1 MKIGVLGGG
10 STYTPELV
18 DGLLERAR
26 ALGVDEIA
34 LMDIDAARLECVG
47 RFCQRMAARAGGGV
61 RVTLTPAGPA
71 AIEGAAFVV
80 TQIRVG
86 GQEARRRDER
96 LGMRHGLIGQE
107 TTGVGGF
114 AKALRTIPA
123 ILGYAEELARRAPA
137 AWLINFTNPSGLVT
151 EAILTRTGARAI
163 GLCNIPLGF
172 RLEIAKAV
180 GVTPAEV
187 ELDYVGLNHL
197 AWIRRVRVRGADVT
211 AQVLAAGRRNGPANF
226 EALDYPDWWV
236 DALGMI
242 PNDYL
247 RYFYLEPEMAEQ
259 QRAKPRT
266 RAEEVME
273 VERELLAYY
282 ADPAHD
288 EKPAALAK
296 RGGAFYSR
304 AACELMAAL
313 ASEVPAVQIVD
324 VRNGG
329 AVPDLP
335 PGAVVEVPCRIDRT
349 GAHPLPVGPLPPEI
363 RGLMAHVKAYEELAV
378 RAGADRDRRAALLA
392 LVAHPLV
399 PSITVAQAVLDELL
413 AENGLAY
420 R

>member
-1 MKIGVLGGG
+1 MKVAVLGGG

-18 DGLLERAR
+18 DGLLAR
-26 ALGVDEIA
+26 AAAFGLREIA
-34 LMDIDAARLECVG
+34 LMDIDAARLACVG
-47 RFCQRMAARAGGGV
+47 AFCRRMAARAGGGV
-61 RVTLTPAGPA
+61 AVTLTAQAAA
-71 AIEGAAFVV
+71 AIDGADFVV

-96 LGMRHGLIGQE
+96 LGLRHGLIGQE

-114 AKALRTIPA
+114 AKALRTIPV
-123 ILGYAEELARRAPA
+123 ILGYAEEVARRAPG

-151 EAILTRTGARAI
+151 EAILTHTGARAI

-172 RLEIAKAV
+172 RIEIAQAV
-180 GVTPAEV
+180 GVAPAEV

-211 AQVLAAGRRNGPANF
+211 AQVLAAGRRGGPANF
-226 EALDYPDWWV
+226 EALDYPGWWV

-247 RYFYLEPEMAEQ
+247 RYFYLTPEMLAQ
-259 QRAKPRT
+259 QQAKPRT
-266 RAEEVME
+266 RAEEVMAI
-273 VERELLAYY
+273 ERELLAFY

-288 EKPAALAK
+288 EKPPALAK

-313 ASEVPAVQIVD
+313 RSPTPEVQIVD
-324 VRNGG
+324 VCNGG

-335 PGAVVEVPCRIDRT
+335 AGAVVEVPCRVDRD

-378 RAGADRDRRAALLA
+378 RAGAAHDRRAALLA

-399 PSITVAQAVLDELL
+399 PSITVAHAVLDDLV
-413 AENGLAY
+413 AENGLALA
-420 R
+420 